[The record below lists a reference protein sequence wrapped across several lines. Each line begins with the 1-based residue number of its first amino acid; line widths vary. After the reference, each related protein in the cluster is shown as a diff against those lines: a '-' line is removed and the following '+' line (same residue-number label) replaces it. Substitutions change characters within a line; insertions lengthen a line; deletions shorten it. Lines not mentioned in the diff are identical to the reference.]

1 MRHLIL
7 AAGASALALLAAAPA
22 AAQPPRSASPTPPGP
37 RRLPPNPVGQYG
49 DRIGR
54 VADAIMD
61 IDIGPL
67 IDAID
72 PGARTRGTP
81 RSLGDIATR
90 RDPYARARMHEE
102 IDVTTAGLGAA
113 ARDAAVMAP
122 VARQTLRRVMRDI
135 DAATRD
141 ARARYYDGPPP
152 PPETSDRP

>member
-22 AAQPPRSASPTPPGP
+22 AAQPPRPAAPPP
-37 RRLPPNPVGQYG
+37 HRLPPNPVGQYG

-61 IDIGPL
+61 IDLGPL
-67 IDAID
+67 VDAID

-102 IDVTTAGLGAA
+102 IDATSAGLGAA

-122 VARQTLRRVMRDI
+122 LVRQALRQVTRDI

-141 ARARYYDGPPP
+141 ARARYYDGAPP